1 MSKVDLTPFCF
12 VDNDQE
18 LSYPDFN
25 QPFHRGLYTLATD
38 QNILIRVP
46 RREGVDDDTGPDTA
60 HLEAQIVR
68 EDLSPLPAVR
78 LPKLRTCE
86 KCHGIG
92 KVVHCEC
99 AAFDDACEFC
109 NFTRGLPA
117 HEPDANAWTCGH
129 CLGAKVAYPLGDQV
143 YLTPVLAIAPR
154 YYALLSQLPNVRV
167 DLSVDSSGDDA
178 RGVSF
183 TFDGGD
189 GLLMPL
195 ATRPI
200 EHAPAYVAEAA
211 RRSAMQAEALA
222 DDVF

>member
-1 MSKVDLTPFCF
+1 MIDLTPFCF
-12 VDNDQE
+12 VANDEDLSIPE
-18 LSYPDFN
+18 LK

-38 QNILIRVP
+38 NNILVRVA
-46 RREGVDDDTGPDTA
+46 RRGGSDDDTGPETA
-60 HLEAQIVR
+60 HLEMQIVR
-68 EDLSPLPAVR
+68 ENLSPLPVVR
-78 LPKLRTCE
+78 LPKLT
-86 KCHGIG
+86 KCQKCDGIG
-92 KVVHCEC
+92 KVIQCEC

-117 HEPDANAWTCGH
+117 HEPDAHAWTCGH
-129 CLGAKVAYPLGDQV
+129 CLGQKVAYPLGDQV

-154 YYALLSQLPNVRV
+154 YYALLTHLPNVRV
-167 DLSVDSSGDDA
+167 DLSVDSTGDDA

-195 ATRPI
+195 VTRPI

-211 RRSAMQAEALA
+211 RRSALQVEPLA
-222 DDVF
+222 DDAF